1 MKLHSILHFHY
12 QIYFCTYTR
21 IIDFSAWCF
30 YLHFFQ
36 KKIKVWNNKKWHM
49 AAINEIWSSL
59 KSVVGLPSYWN
70 WHLSVS
76 PQFPWAALEKQT
88 LHRLHCLSLQTS
100 PLPSSPCP
108 AHTGLL
114 QNLVLP
120 RGLHTCCSLCLE
132 HWPPEPQY
140 WWIPCYSFLR
150 KTFSAS

>member
-1 MKLHSILHFHY
+1 MHDVFI
-12 QIYFCTYTR
+12 CT
-21 IIDFSAWCF
+21 
-30 YLHFFQ
+30 FF

-76 PQFPWAALEKQT
+76 PQFPRAALEKQT

-132 HWPPEPQY
+132 HWPPEP
-140 WWIPCYSFLR
+140 PVLVDSMLLFLSSER
-150 KTFSAS
+150 PFLPLKASPNSAPTLLLFITSCN